1 MKDVLLFLAKFLVIS
16 AVLFVTFTAI
26 EETYYRVLAYTTSA
40 TAPLTG
46 ASVEVLGVKGNT
58 MTLRYAG
65 MQLTETLIFAAF
77 NPVIL
82 IALLLS
88 TPRAGRRILSVGAG
102 GLVLLLIAQVVT
114 LRLLLAIDVRGYRG
128 TPALEFLEVLTLVS
142 ICVNWVLPVIIWVVW
157 VPTGFLTRA
166 LKAGFPQK

>member
-1 MKDVLLFLAKFLVIS
+1 
-16 AVLFVTFTAI
+16 
-26 EETYYRVLAYTTSA
+26 
-40 TAPLTG
+40 
-46 ASVEVLGVKGNT
+46 

-65 MQLTETLIFAAF
+65 RQLTETLIFAAF

-102 GLVLLLIAQVVT
+102 GLVLLLVAQVVT

-128 TPALEFLEVLTLVS
+128 TPGLEFLEVLTLVS

-166 LKAGFPQK
+166 LKADFPQR